1 MPSSEP
7 HSHGLPL
14 DAAAALAAVDGGSAE
29 RPPHDPRS
37 AVPDAAHHR
46 VASSEAM
53 AAAVAALRTETDRLS
68 ALGQSLQR
76 AEHQWVEKYNALEV
90 ARLRTERS
98 RRKLAARLWRLRRQK
113 QAWPAGAVSDLGASP
128 RFDARA
134 DEAAEEELQM
144 LRGQL
149 AEAAAMLEAFRES
162 QHQEAPHHASRADNG
177 DDEFSDELE
186 SLRGQLHGLL
196 SEDQDADRALGRLR
210 EELAAERIRCE
221 ELESQNASLAA
232 LVANSQ
238 VHRQISADTSTASLE
253 SLSWEQRK
261 AAILYQLSREDQDD
275 PIDASERE
283 SLREAVARTDREIQR
298 RDNEIAELRQLLES
312 QSTTL
317 GGSVAVGAAAIAEM
331 IDADELVQ
339 EEREKLQ
346 AIKAEWQE
354 KLRKAEIDLSLERA
368 KLARERRELEQK
380 HAELQDQLAH
390 IADQVP
396 AAASPDQPRR
406 RRWLTQ
412 LGLSESE
419 GE

>member
-1 MPSSEP
+1 MAPSETM
-7 HSHGLPL
+7 LI
-14 DAAAALAAVDGGSAE
+14 
-29 RPPHDPRS
+29 
-37 AVPDAAHHR
+37 
-46 VASSEAM
+46 
-53 AAAVAALRTETDRLS
+53 AVAALRAETDRLS
-68 ALGQSLQR
+68 ALGESLQR
-76 AEHQWVEKYNALEV
+76 AEHLWLEKYESLEV
-90 ARLRTERS
+90 ARQRTERS

-113 QAWPAGAVSDLGASP
+113 QEWSAGAWSERGTAP
-128 RFDARA
+128 RA
-134 DEAAEEELQM
+134 DEAVETELQM
-144 LRGQL
+144 LRSQL
-149 AEAAAMLEAFRES
+149 AEAAAMLEAVRDS
-162 QHQEAPHHASRADNG
+162 QHQEEPRRAPYADAA

-196 SEDQDADRALGRLR
+196 NEDQQSGRDESLARMR

-238 VHRQISADTSTASLE
+238 VHHQISANTSSAPLE

-368 KLARERRELEQK
+368 KLARERRELEQR
-380 HAELQDQLAH
+380 HAELEDQMAQ
-390 IADQVP
+390 IADHVP
-396 AAASPDQPRR
+396 ATAGPEQPRR
-406 RRWLTQ
+406 RRWLAQ
-412 LGLSESE
+412 LGLSESD

>member
-1 MPSSEP
+1 M
-7 HSHGLPL
+7 L
-14 DAAAALAAVDGGSAE
+14 DAAAAPGAADGACAERPSHDQQNAVVGGGRGQVASTESIAAAVD
-29 RPPHDPRS
+29 
-37 AVPDAAHHR
+37 
-46 VASSEAM
+46 
-53 AAAVAALRTETDRLS
+53 ALRAETDRLS
-68 ALGQSLQR
+68 ALGDSLQR
-76 AEHQWVEKYNALEV
+76 AEHEWVEKHGSLEA
-90 ARLRTERS
+90 ARQRTERS

-113 QAWPAGAVSDLGASP
+113 HERSDRTSSNLA
-128 RFDARA
+128 ATNRA
-134 DEAAEEELQM
+134 AEAAEQELQM

-149 AEAAAMLEAFRES
+149 AEAATMLESLRDS
-162 QHQEAPHHASRADNG
+162 QHDEGSRHVQRG
-177 DDEFSDELE
+177 DDAEEEFRDELE

-196 SEDQDADRALGRLR
+196 SDDRDADASGGSIVQLR
-210 EELAAERIRCE
+210 DELTAERIRCE

-232 LVANSQ
+232 LLANSQ
-238 VHRQISADTSTASLE
+238 VQDQISANASAASLE

-275 PIDASERE
+275 PIEPGERE

-331 IDADELVQ
+331 IDADELVR

-346 AIKAEWQE
+346 AIKTEWQE

-380 HAELQDQLAH
+380 HADLQDQLALA
-390 IADQVP
+390 ADHPPNVP
-396 AAASPDQPRR
+396 GPDQPRR
-406 RRWLTQ
+406 RRWMTQ
-412 LGLSESE
+412 LGLSETE